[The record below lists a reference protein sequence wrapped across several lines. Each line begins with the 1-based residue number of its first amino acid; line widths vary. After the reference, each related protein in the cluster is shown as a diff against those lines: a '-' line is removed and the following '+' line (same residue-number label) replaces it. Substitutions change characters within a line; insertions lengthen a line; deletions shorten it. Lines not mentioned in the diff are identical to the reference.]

1 MAISVV
7 ICSFQRPQDLRNLL
21 ESLVQQTLLPQEVV
35 IVDQSTDDRTRK
47 LIQGYACRPS
57 FGIDRWTYV
66 HQREKSLVKARNRGI
81 KQATGDIVSFLDDDV
96 VPLKDYLEVVW
107 RYFQDSSVGGVTG
120 NLVVPQPLKGLK
132 WEMRKLLSRI
142 FLINSF
148 DGRMTPSSFGY
159 PIFEEVKELREVEL
173 FNGYSMNFRRELVE
187 REPSDEWF
195 SGYSFRED
203 VDLSYRISRHS
214 RLVLAPDARFH
225 HNYSPANRPD
235 VRDLQRMAF
244 RNYLYLF
251 KKHRSETLWYKFL
264 FGYSVFG
271 ILFMEF
277 LGFLVNWN
285 RRRLDAISDAIAA
298 LRRGIA

>member
-35 IVDQSTDDRTRK
+35 IVDQSTDDRTRR
-47 LIQGYACRPS
+47 LMQEYARSPS
-57 FGIDRWTYV
+57 SGIDRWIYV
-66 HQREKSLVKARNRGI
+66 HQNEKSLVKARNRGI
-81 KQATGDIVSFLDDDV
+81 KEATGDIVSFLDDDV
-96 VPLKDYLEVVW
+96 VPLKDYLEVIS
-107 RYFQDSSVGGVTG
+107 RYFQDSSIGGVTG
-120 NLVVPQPLKGLK
+120 NLVVPQPLKGVK
-132 WEMRKLLSRI
+132 WEMRQLLSRI
-142 FLINSF
+142 FLVNSF
-148 DGRMTPSSFGY
+148 YGRMTPSSFGY

-173 FNGYSMNFRRELVE
+173 FSGHSMNFRRELVE

-214 RLVLAPDARFH
+214 RLVLAPEARFH

-251 KKHRSETLWYKFL
+251 KKHRPQTLWYKLL

-277 LGFLVNWN
+277 LGFLLNWN

-298 LRRGIA
+298 LRGIA